1 MLTTVVS
8 SLTAQN
14 VVVNGP
20 DGKLQVTVSCPEEG
34 KASYSLVYN
43 GKQMLE
49 SSPLGLETNLG
60 SFVKRMKL
68 IGHQEKQIDTVY
80 TQSRIKFSRIHYRAN
95 ELVCYFSNDKGQKV
109 NVTFR
114 VSNND
119 VAFRYTLPRQGE
131 TGSVVVNSEET
142 GFRFPAGTTTFL
154 CPQSDPMIGWKRT
167 KPSYE

>member
-20 DGKLQVTVSCPEEG
+20 DG

-131 TGSVVVNSEET
+131 TGRVQGRYPDGCAFTIWTWIYVPLFV
-142 GFRFPAGTTTFL
+142 
-154 CPQSDPMIGWKRT
+154 
-167 KPSYE
+167 